1 MRDRPLLRLSRL
13 LSMDSHPSL
22 PRPSVCGSLEPTTL
36 LMKPVAWF
44 STCVFPSRGVICAFS
59 QQCSPYSDV
68 FCPTRSMALL
78 TFPLFLPLLPL
89 ACYQGERTCLSFSA
103 RLLSSRCASRGSG
116 NVSLRGVSSISMDQP
131 ASISLLL
138 DERLIPN
145 GSQSPDF

>member
-78 TFPLFLPLLPL
+78 TFPLFLPPCCHLVAHPV
-89 ACYQGERTCLSFSA
+89 GIKF
-103 RLLSSRCASRGSG
+103 
-116 NVSLRGVSSISMDQP
+116 
-131 ASISLLL
+131 LLL
-138 DERLIPN
+138 RSRRSCAFHLSE
-145 GSQSPDF
+145 GSKFYLSDGV

>member
-103 RLLSSRCASRGSG
+103 RLLSSRCASRGHQ
-116 NVSLRGVSSISMDQP
+116 VPAPTQP
-131 ASISLLL
+131 SLLRVPSFRREQVL
-138 DERLIPN
+138 PQRWRLNSHQPIW
-145 GSQSPDF
+145 

>member
-103 RLLSSRCASRGSG
+103 RLLSSRCASRGFP
-116 NVSLRGVSSISMDQP
+116 VTVRMPCLRSKS
-131 ASISLLL
+131 A
-138 DERLIPN
+138 RR
-145 GSQSPDF
+145 SPHNSET

>member
-103 RLLSSRCASRGSG
+103 RLLSSRCASRGTLCSKE
-116 NVSLRGVSSISMDQP
+116 NRILTPYRINHIHSLHEP
-131 ASISLLL
+131 CLLL
-138 DERLIPN
+138 VLV
-145 GSQSPDF
+145 